1 MEKSDKIEQ
10 IVINA
15 ENSLKERF
23 SNLDTVAEVNL
34 ERVLNA
40 MRSNQLSDMHFNWN
54 TGYGYDD
61 AGRETTEKIFACVMG
76 TEDALVRPAI
86 ASGTHAIN
94 LMLMGAVR
102 PNSRITSI
110 TGKPYDTLEETF
122 GLRKTIGLCLAD
134 IGVKY
139 ESIDLTEN
147 GNFDYQA
154 IQDRLNSNESPD
166 YIYIQRSTGYSWRAH
181 ISVEQIDEVSTFVK
195 RIKPNC
201 TILLDNCYGEF
212 TEMSEP
218 NVDAMAGSLIKNPG
232 GGLALAGGYIAGTS
246 EIIERVAAKMTAPGV
261 GREVGLMFGQT
272 RSILQ
277 GLFFA
282 PRVVKD
288 AMKGALLFA
297 KVFSMLGYQ
306 VQPKEEATTGHIV
319 QAIELKSKERLLK
332 FCEAIQKSSPV
343 NSYVTPVP
351 APMPGYDD
359 EVIMAAGAFVQG
371 SSIEMSADA
380 PLREPYYVYYQG
392 GLCYEHVRIA
402 LKNVLHE
409 IGISSSN

>member
-1 MEKSDKIEQ
+1 M
-10 IVINA
+10 INEIIKEA
-15 ENSLKERF
+15 EDLLKE
-23 SNLDTVAEVNL
+23 NYDWLDEVAEVNL

-40 MRSNQLSDMHFNWN
+40 MRVHQLSDMHFNWN

-61 AGRETTEKIFACVMG
+61 VGREATERIYAAVMG
-76 TEDALVRPAI
+76 TEDALVRPAV

-94 LMLMGAVR
+94 LMLTGTVL
-102 PNSRITSI
+102 PNSKILSI

-122 GLRKTIGLCLAD
+122 GIRKTVGLSLAD
-134 IGVKY
+134 VGVEY
-139 ESIDLTEN
+139 HSIDLTEN
-147 GNFDYQA
+147 GTFDLPQ
-154 IQDRLNSNESPD
+154 IKSILCSDRPPN

-181 ISVEQIDEVSTFVK
+181 ISVEEIDHVVQYVK
-195 RIKPNC
+195 NLKSDCIV
-201 TILLDNCYGEF
+201 LLDNCYGEF
-212 TEMSEP
+212 TEKSEP
-218 NVDAMAGSLIKNPG
+218 NVDVMAGSLIKNPG
-232 GGLALAGGYIAGTS
+232 GGLAIAGGYIAGTT
-246 EIIERVAAKMTAPGV
+246 EIIERIAARMTAPGV
-261 GREVGLMFGQT
+261 GRDVGLMFGQT

-288 AMKGALLFA
+288 AMKGALLFGQ
-297 KVFSMLGYQ
+297 VFSMLGYR
-306 VQPKEEATTGHIV
+306 VQPKVEDSTGHIV
-319 QAIELKSKERLLK
+319 QAIELKSREKLLK

-380 PLREPYYVYYQG
+380 PIKEPYNVFYQG

-402 LKNVLHE
+402 LKNVLVDMGE
-409 IGISSSN
+409 LRNRR

>member
-1 MEKSDKIEQ
+1 MIKDLIKE
-10 IVINA
+10 A
-15 ENSLKERF
+15 ESLLKMNFEW
-23 SNLDTVAEVNL
+23 LDEVSEANL

-40 MRSNQLSDMHFNWN
+40 MRTNQLSDMHFNWN

-61 AGRETTEKIFACVMG
+61 VGRDTTEKIYASVMG

-94 LMLMGAVR
+94 LMLMGAVL
-102 PNSRITSI
+102 PNSYVLSI

-122 GLRKTIGLCLAD
+122 GLRKTVGLNLAD

-139 ESIDLTEN
+139 NSISLRDDGT
-147 GNFDYQA
+147 FDFEQ
-154 IQDRLNSNESPD
+154 IQNALNSDCAPD
-166 YIYIQRSTGYSWRAH
+166 YVYIQRSTGYSWRAH
-181 ISVEQIDEVSTFVK
+181 ISVEQIDYVVQFIKE
-195 RIKPNC
+195 IKPNC
-201 TILLDNCYGEF
+201 IVLLDNCYGEF
-212 TEMSEP
+212 TEKREP
-218 NVDAMAGSLIKNPG
+218 RVDAMAGSLIKNPG
-232 GGLALAGGYIAGTS
+232 GGIAVAGGYVAGTH
-246 EIIERVAAKMTAPGV
+246 EIIERVAARMTAPGV

-288 AMKGALLFA
+288 AMKGALLFGQ
-297 KVFSMLGYQ
+297 VFSMLGYH
-306 VQPKEEATTGHIV
+306 VQPKVEDSTGHIV
-319 QAIELKSKERLLK
+319 QAIELKSKEKLLK

-343 NSYVTPVP
+343 NSYVTPIP

-380 PLREPYYVYYQG
+380 PVKEPYNVYYQG
-392 GLCYEHVRIA
+392 GICYEHVRIA
-402 LKNVLHE
+402 LKNVLEE
-409 IGISSSN
+409 IQAE